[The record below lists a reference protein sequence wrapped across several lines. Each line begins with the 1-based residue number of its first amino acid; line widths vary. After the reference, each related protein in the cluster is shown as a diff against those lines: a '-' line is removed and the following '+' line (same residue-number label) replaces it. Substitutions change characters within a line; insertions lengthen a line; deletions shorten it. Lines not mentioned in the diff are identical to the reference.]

1 MNDNTPDT
9 ARRRPLSIPHLVF
22 GLVFVGI
29 AAVRF
34 AGESTDSDMP
44 GSAIGFPIVLIGAGI
59 VGLVATVINA
69 RRRRTAYEKAYREA
83 YGEPTP
89 AEAEAETGDETLT
102 EAAAPEQPDTTEAT
116 TVIEENDR

>member
-1 MNDNTPDT
+1 MNDTIPDGLPNT

-34 AGESTDSDMP
+34 AGESTDSDLP

-69 RRRRTAYEKAYREA
+69 RRRRTAYEEAYRQA
-83 YGEPTP
+83 YGDPTP
-89 AEAEAETGDETLT
+89 AEPET
-102 EAAAPEQPDTTEAT
+102 EATDTAEPT